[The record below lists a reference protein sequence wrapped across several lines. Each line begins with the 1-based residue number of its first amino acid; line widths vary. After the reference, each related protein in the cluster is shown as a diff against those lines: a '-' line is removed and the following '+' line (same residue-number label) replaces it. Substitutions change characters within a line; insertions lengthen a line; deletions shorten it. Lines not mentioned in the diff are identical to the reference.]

1 MAMLTSK
8 LIELEEER
16 RRAEIAKE
24 KGEAQDVGWGSQ
36 IRSYVLHPYTMVK
49 DHRTDVEVGNA
60 QGVLDGNLDDFVR
73 AELLRRAGR
82 RSCPGARDRGAGRAR
97 ALAEDLGAG
106 DLTTAAVVP
115 DGARAERAIEQ
126 RAPGVIFGLDVAA
139 EVFRQAGRWRAG
151 VPRRRRGGQSGATV
165 ATVAA
170 IEGPA
175 AGILAGERVALNL
188 LGRLSGVA
196 TLTAR
201 YVAAVEGTG
210 TRILDTRKTT
220 PGLRE
225 LEKAAVVAGGGMS
238 HRAGLYDAIL
248 VKENHALLA
257 GGVGEAARR
266 ALANRGDATFV
277 EVEVESLAELDEVLA
292 AGVDRVL
299 LDDMSLEDMRE
310 GTRRAH
316 AAGATTEAS
325 GGVSL
330 EGAREVA
337 ETGVDF
343 ISVGALTHSA
353 PALDLS
359 LLLEPGPQR

>member
-1 MAMLTSK
+1 V
-8 LIELEEER
+8 IE
-16 RRAEIAKE
+16 
-24 KGEAQDVGWGSQ
+24 
-36 IRSYVLHPYTMVK
+36 
-49 DHRTDVEVGNA
+49 
-60 QGVLDGNLDDFVR
+60 
-73 AELLRRAGR
+73 ELVQ
-82 RSCPGARDRGAGRAR
+82 R
-97 ALAEDLGAG
+97 ALAEDLGRG

-115 DGARAERAIEQ
+115 DGVRARARVEQ
-126 RAPGVIFGLDVAA
+126 REPGVIFGLDAAA
-139 EVFRQAGRWRAG
+139 EVFRQAGAGELEFRAAADEGSWRDGGDVALIEGSAAG
-151 VPRRRRGGQSGATV
+151 V
-165 ATVAA
+165 
-170 IEGPA
+170 
-175 AGILAGERVALNL
+175 LAGERVALNL

-210 TRILDTRKTT
+210 ARILDTRKTT

-225 LEKAAVVAGGGMS
+225 LEKAAVVAGGGVA

-257 GGVGEAARR
+257 GGVGEAARL
-266 ALANRGDATFV
+266 ALAHRGDAEFV
-277 EVEVESLAELDEVLA
+277 EIEVESIAELDEVLA

-299 LDDMSLEDMRE
+299 LDDMSLDDMRE

-330 EGAREVA
+330 EAAREVA

-359 LLLEPGPQR
+359 LLLKQA